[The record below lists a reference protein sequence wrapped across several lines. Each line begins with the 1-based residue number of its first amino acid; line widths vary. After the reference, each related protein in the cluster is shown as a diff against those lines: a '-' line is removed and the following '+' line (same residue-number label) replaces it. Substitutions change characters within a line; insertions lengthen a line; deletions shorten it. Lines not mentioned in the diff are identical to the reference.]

1 MKALCV
7 VGARPNFMKIAP
19 LMAALK
25 KRGHEAVLVHTG
37 QHYDA
42 QMSDTFFAE
51 LEIAEPEFHLGVGS
65 GTQAQQLSKIVAGFE
80 PVLMSVVPDWVVV
93 VGDVTSTLGASLV
106 TAKLKAEIGCRL
118 AHVEAGL
125 RSGDWR
131 MPEEI
136 NRVVTDR
143 ISDLLLTP
151 SRDAMTNLAKE
162 GISKSRIEF
171 VGNIMIDT
179 LLSQLPA
186 ARKRGTAIT
195 LGLAGQFALV
205 TLHRPS
211 NVDDP
216 EMFAKLLRCLQG
228 VSTLMP
234 VVFPMHPRTRAQI
247 DERGIQAEL
256 EGIRVVD
263 PLTYQEMISL
273 TDAAAIVLT
282 DSGGVQEETT
292 VLGVPCITLREQ
304 TERPITITE
313 GTNVL
318 APWPPE
324 PDEVLRLVKERAGKR
339 NGAEVPRPE
348 GWDGKTAVRIVTAL
362 SEHLKI
368 Q

>member
-1 MKALCV
+1 MKVLCV

-19 LMAALK
+19 LMAELK
-25 KRGHEAVLVHTG
+25 KRGREAVLVHTG

-42 QMSDTFFAE
+42 QMSDAFFTE
-51 LEIAEPEFHLGVGS
+51 LEIAEPQFHLGVGS
-65 GTQAQQLSKIVAGFE
+65 GTQAQQLAKIVAGFE
-80 PVLMSVVPDWVVV
+80 PVLTSVAPDWVVV

-106 TAKLKAEIGCRL
+106 TAKLKPEIGCRL

-131 MPEEI
+131 MPEEV

-151 SRDAMTNLAKE
+151 SRDAITNLTNE
-162 GISKSRIEF
+162 GIPKSRIEF

-179 LLSQLPA
+179 LYAQLEK
-186 ARKRGTAIT
+186 ARTRDMKDK
-195 LGLAGQFALV
+195 LGLKGDFALV

-216 EMFAKLLRCLQG
+216 EMFRRVLSCVRKVA
-228 VSTLMP
+228 TLMP
-234 VVFPMHPRTRAQI
+234 VLFPVHPRTRAQI
-247 DERGIQAEL
+247 EALGLRQET
-256 EGIRVVD
+256 EGIRILD

-273 TDAAAIVLT
+273 TDSAAVVLT

-304 TERPITITE
+304 TERPVTVTE

-318 APWPPE
+318 AAWPPN
-324 PDEVLRLVKERAGKR
+324 PDQVMMLVKSCAEKR
-339 NGAEVPRPE
+339 HGSEVPRPE
-348 GWDGKTAVRIVTAL
+348 GWDGRAAERIVAAL
-362 SEHLKI
+362 LKHLTL

>member
-1 MKALCV
+1 MKVMCV

-19 LMAALK
+19 IMTELR
-25 KRGHEAVLVHTG
+25 KRGHRTVLVHTG

-42 QMSDTFFAE
+42 QMSDAFFSE
-51 LEIAEPEFHLGVGS
+51 LGIANPDFNLGVGS
-65 GTQAQQLSKIVAGFE
+65 GTQAEQLSRIVAGFE
-80 PVLMSVVPDWVVV
+80 PVLLSESPDWVVV
-93 VGDVTSTLGASLV
+93 VGDVTSTLAASLV
-106 TAKLKAEIGCRL
+106 TVKLKPEIGCRL

-125 RSGDWR
+125 RSRDWR

-143 ISDLLLTP
+143 VSDLLLTP
-151 SRDAMTNLAKE
+151 SHDADENLKQE
-162 GISKSRIEF
+162 GIPQAKVRF

-186 ARKRGTAIT
+186 ARKRGTAAS
-195 LGLAGQFALV
+195 LGLGGQFALV

-216 EMFAKLLRCLQG
+216 EMFTRLMRCLQS
-228 VSTLMP
+228 VSSVMP

-247 DERGIQAEL
+247 NERGLQAEL
-256 EGIRVVD
+256 EGIRVVE

-273 TDAAAIVLT
+273 SDAAAIVLT

-304 TERPITITE
+304 TERPITISE
-313 GTNVL
+313 GTNTL
-318 APWPPE
+318 AKWPPE
-324 PDEVLRLVKERAGKR
+324 PDEILRLVKERAGKR
-339 NGAEVPRPE
+339 NGPDVPRPE
-348 GWDGKTAVRIVTAL
+348 GWDGRTAGRIVSAL
-362 SEHLKI
+362 EEHLKV